1 MAGIKKF
8 FDKLLKK
15 DRRDVVIKEIPTEE
29 NGAKNKKTSAI
40 SGCSG
45 ADGAFENTVNNAG
58 ELTDSGVI
66 ALPEKTDTAEKNAV
80 INGQTAFAGGQ
91 EGDGNGRAIIKSGD
105 DKKPAK
111 KTRAEKKAEK
121 KGENLPVKAE
131 TLPDE
136 EKAEADKNSKKKN
149 GKNKAEE
156 SNDIQGLAAL
166 LNEDEGKVRDDCL
179 FSGIKKFTEKLG
191 KVIVRYDISGDE
203 LLRLAI
209 NSQTLGLK
217 ETAVSPAYIPAVAR
231 AIKRSKENMT
241 VSALVDFPFGENAFT
256 AKIAGVKESVA
267 AGVDEVSVFMPAMS
281 LYKENKK
288 QLAKDL
294 KKIAKS
300 YRKHAGVAFSAENL
314 SEENILIAAR
324 AAEKA
329 GLNHV
334 LFAFGESSEE
344 DIKRKLSAVMKS
356 GTPLTLKV
364 LGNVRTADGAAK
376 LFKMGAELVLTPF
389 ADEIGDELLK
399 RFAIKS
405 VKLI

>member
-1 MAGIKKF
+1 MARIKKF

-15 DRRDVVIKEIPTEE
+15 DRRDVVIKEITTEE
-29 NGAKNKKTSAI
+29 NGAENRKTSAY
-40 SGCSG
+40 SGGSS
-45 ADGAFENTVNNAG
+45 ADEVPENTVNNAG
-58 ELTDSGVI
+58 ELTNGGVI
-66 ALPEKTDTAEKNAV
+66 ALPEKTDTAIENDA
-80 INGQTAFAGGQ
+80 INGQ
-91 EGDGNGRAIIKSGD
+91 EGEKNGRAIIKSGD

-131 TLPDE
+131 TLPEDE
-136 EKAEADKNSKKKN
+136 KDKNSKKKN
-149 GKNKAEE
+149 GKNKTEE
-156 SNDIQGLAAL
+156 TDDIRELAAL

-179 FSGIKKFTEKLG
+179 FSGIQKFTEKLG

-241 VSALVDFPFGENAFT
+241 VSALVDFPFGENAFS

-314 SEENILIAAR
+314 SEENILNAAR

-334 LFAFGESSEE
+334 LFAFGESDEE

>member
-15 DRRDVVIKEIPTEE
+15 DRRDVVIKEITTEE
-29 NGAKNKKTSAI
+29 NGAENRKTSAY
-40 SGCSG
+40 SGGSS
-45 ADGAFENTVNNAG
+45 ADEVPENTVNNAG
-58 ELTDSGVI
+58 ELTNGGVI
-66 ALPEKTDTAEKNAV
+66 ALPEKTDTAIENDA
-80 INGQTAFAGGQ
+80 INGQ
-91 EGDGNGRAIIKSGD
+91 EGEKNGRAIIKSGD

-131 TLPDE
+131 TLPEDE
-136 EKAEADKNSKKKN
+136 KDKNSKKKN

-156 SNDIQGLAAL
+156 TDDIRELAAL

-179 FSGIKKFTEKLG
+179 FSGIQKFTEKLG

-241 VSALVDFPFGENAFT
+241 VSALVDFPFGENAFS

-294 KKIAKS
+294 KKIAKA

-314 SEENILIAAR
+314 SEENILNAAR

-334 LFAFGESSEE
+334 LFAFGESDEE

>member
-15 DRRDVVIKEIPTEE
+15 DRRDVVIKEIPTGE
-29 NGAKNKKTSAI
+29 NGAENRKTSAY
-40 SGCSG
+40 SGGSS
-45 ADGAFENTVNNAG
+45 ADEVPENTVNNAG
-58 ELTDSGVI
+58 ELTNGGVI
-66 ALPEKTDTAEKNAV
+66 ALPEKTDTAIENAA
-80 INGQTAFAGGQ
+80 INGQTDA
-91 EGDGNGRAIIKSGD
+91 GNGGALVKSGD

-131 TLPDE
+131 TLPEDE
-136 EKAEADKNSKKKN
+136 KDKNSKKKN
-149 GKNKAEE
+149 GKNKTEE
-156 SNDIQGLAAL
+156 TDDIRELAAL

-179 FSGIKKFTEKLG
+179 FSGIQKFTEKLG

-241 VSALVDFPFGENAFT
+241 VSALVDFPFGENAFS

-294 KKIAKS
+294 KKIAKA

-334 LFAFGESSEE
+334 LFAFGESDEE